1 MGSCMVA
8 SPLPPSVYLFT
19 FLVTSCPQKQP
30 RPPPAKWRG
39 LCPTAEELLV
49 KPGLGEGG
57 AGWEDLAV
65 WVRTSATQG
74 ILGLISLLP
83 VSA

>member
-8 SPLPPSVYLFT
+8 SPFPPPVCLFT
-19 FLVTSCPQKQP
+19 LLVTSCLQEPP
-30 RPPPAKWRG
+30 PPPPAKPRG
-39 LCPTAEELLV
+39 LCPTAEEPLV
-49 KPGLGEGG
+49 KPGMGG
-57 AGWEDLAV
+57 GGWEDLAL
-65 WVRTSATQG
+65 WVKTSGTQG